1 MRQPMNRVS
10 ASRPTPE
17 SSFSNETWVRDVVLL
32 FPKSADYFKV
42 NRIDFCCGGDR
53 PLGEAVTERG
63 LDKDAVLADLN
74 KLLMEHP
81 VLEEETVW
89 NYAPSSELIQHI
101 VDKHHH
107 YLRQELPL
115 IAQNVNKVFR
125 VHGGSSPHLAQLHEL
140 FHKLMDE
147 LLDHTAKE
155 EDTQFPRI
163 LAYSADSGAA
173 SLTELRAALAELE
186 DEHDAAGDILRQIRK
201 ITEDFTPPEHACT
214 TYRLTYAR
222 LEELEGMTFE
232 HIHLENNI
240 LFPRYH
246 IEAEFA

>member
-1 MRQPMNRVS
+1 MTMRQQPMDRDS

-17 SSFSNETWVRDVVLL
+17 VRLSTEAWVRDIVLQ
-32 FPKSADYFKV
+32 FPKSADYFKA
-42 NRIDFCCGGDR
+42 NRIDFCCGGAR

-74 KLLMEHP
+74 KLLKEHP
-81 VLEEETVW
+81 VLEEETIW
-89 NYAPSSELIQHI
+89 NQASSSELIGHI
-101 VDKHHH
+101 VNKHHQ

-125 VHGGSSPHLAQLHEL
+125 VHGGDSPHLVELHVL
-140 FHKLMDE
+140 FHKLMNE

-163 LAYSADSGAA
+163 LAYRADSGEV
-173 SLTELRAALAELE
+173 SLAELRAALDELE
-186 DEHDAAGDILRQIRK
+186 GEHDAAGDILRQIRR
-201 ITEDFTPPEHACT
+201 ITEDFTPPDHACT

-240 LFPRYH
+240 LFPRYQ
-246 IEAEFA
+246 

>member
-1 MRQPMNRVS
+1 MDKDT

-17 SSFSNETWVRDVVLL
+17 INLSTETWVRDVVLQ
-32 FPKSADYFKV
+32 FPKSADYFKA
-42 NRIDFCCGGDR
+42 NRIDFCCGGAK

-63 LDKDAVLADLN
+63 LDKEAVLADLN
-74 KLLMEHP
+74 KMLKEHP

-89 NYAPSSELIQHI
+89 NHASSSELIEHI
-101 VDKHHH
+101 VNKHHQ

-125 VHGGSSPHLAQLHEL
+125 VHGGDSPHLAQMHAL

-155 EDTQFPRI
+155 EDAQFPRI
-163 LAYSADSGAA
+163 LAYDADSGKA
-173 SLTELRAALAELE
+173 SLTELRAALDELE
-186 DEHDAAGDILRQIRK
+186 GEHDAAGDILLQIRR
-201 ITEDFTPPEHACT
+201 ITDDFTPPEHACT

-240 LFPRYH
+240 LFPRYQ
-246 IEAEFA
+246 